1 MRRKYPLLLFA
12 VILALLL
19 SGCGAS
25 SAPDGSTDVATA
37 TPHASL
43 SQDSLSAATNSAV
56 PLTPV
61 ASPEPA
67 SGSLSPETGP
77 ESKLKQAASDIVDM
91 LRDRDLKRLAET
103 IDPDKGLRFSP
114 YSNIDAGSGLVFKA
128 GGLPTFKDAAKLT
141 WGSSDGSGEPIVL
154 TFRDYFEKF
163 VYDQDFAGAP
173 NISVNKLLGVGNM
186 KFNGKVLYPNAS
198 FVEYHFPG
206 FDKKNNGMD
215 WESLVLVLVPSGND
229 WKLCAIVHSQWT
241 I

>member
-1 MRRKYPLLLFA
+1 MRRVYPLLLFA

-25 SAPDGSTDVATA
+25 SAPDGSTDVAAA
-37 TPHASL
+37 TPDSRSHE
-43 SQDSLSAATNSAV
+43 SLSAAMNSAE

-77 ESKLKQAASDIVDM
+77 ESKLKQAASDIVDI

-103 IDPDKGLRFSP
+103 VDPDKGLRFSP
-114 YSNIDAGSGLVFKA
+114 YSNIDAKSGQVFKA
-128 GGLPTFKDAAKLT
+128 GGLPTFKDATKLT
-141 WGSSDGSGEPIVL
+141 WGSYDGRGEPIEL
-154 TFRDYFEKF
+154 TFRNYFEKF

-173 NISVNKLLGVGNM
+173 SISVNKLLGVGNM
-186 KFNGKVLYPNAS
+186 KFNGKKLYPNAS

-229 WKLCAIVHSQWT
+229 WKLCAIVHNQWT